1 MLSPFKI
8 ALLLMFLALG
18 LSACGGMSG
27 GADSGPDAIPAASPL
42 QFDFD
47 EKVKLALGGTL
58 AGWDEI
64 LIDGLDP
71 QDQVELEFSPEGVA
85 SGSLVDATSDS
96 VTFRLTPEQAGI
108 AQLKYRINGSLQ
120 DKTIKVVVPPQ
131 EMIQVLMGE
140 ARSIIPQ
147 EISKDAEGRVDR
159 SSRSP
164 TAQALLSVVRNR
176 VKLIEENDQPS
187 LFVVDAEDFSDADL
201 AGRYSLVILAHRN
214 GIYQFSPVDPED
226 PSFDAFNAAA
236 QREGLSASRLYVYDQ
251 ALLSAADIFDESLAD
266 NTSGSFGFYSPTQG
280 EYDALLSGLG
290 STELPEGAGRS
301 DSTFPALA
309 PIQILILPDISP
321 QSFDADLP
329 SFVFVKSRQAN
340 EDAVLKL

>member
-1 MLSPFKI
+1 MC
-8 ALLLMFLALG
+8 FLAAALIG
-18 LSACGGMSG
+18 CGGMSG
-27 GADSGPDAIPAASPL
+27 TSDAGDDAIPAASPL

-47 EKVKLALGGTL
+47 EKMKLALGGTL
-58 AGWDEI
+58 PGWDQL
-64 LIDGLDP
+64 LIENLGP
-71 QDQVELEFSPEGVA
+71 TDQVDLEISPEGIVEGQLLDA
-85 SGSLVDATSDS
+85 SSHSATY
-96 VTFRLTPEQAGI
+96 RMLPQAAGI
-108 AQLKYRINGSLQ
+108 AQVRYRINGILQ
-120 DKTIKVVVPPQ
+120 DKILKVVVPPQ

-159 SSRSP
+159 SSQSS

-176 VKLIEENDQPS
+176 VKLIEANDQPS
-187 LFVVDAEDFSDADL
+187 LFVVDAEDFSNADL
-201 AGRYSLVILAHRN
+201 AGRYSLVIRAHRN

-226 PSFDAFNAAA
+226 PSFDAFSAAA
-236 QREGLSASRLYVYDQ
+236 QRDGLSTSRLYVYDQ
-251 ALLSAADIFDESLAD
+251 ALLSAADIFDESLGD
-266 NTSGSFGFYSPTQG
+266 NTSGSFGFYSPTES

-321 QSFDADLP
+321 QSFDANLP

-340 EDAVLKL
+340 EDAVLRL